1 LREHRRVQLT
11 RFIGLLFAL
20 AGFGAIGVGW
30 NRMASVSCV
39 DCQLPY
45 LLSGGAAGLGL
56 VLVGVGLLLVAQLRA
71 ERIRIVRH
79 VDAVR
84 DAVWHALESMATDE
98 DARDEALDAP
108 NQPKADPSSPPPD
121 DGHPLDLAPWN

>member
-20 AGFGAIGVGW
+20 AGFGAIGIGW

-71 ERIRIVRH
+71 ERSRIVRH

-84 DAVWHALESMATDE
+84 DAIWDALQSMETEKDVPA
-98 DARDEALDAP
+98 DAGEAP
-108 NQPKADPSSPPPD
+108 NRPKAGPGPPPPD
-121 DGHPLDLAPWN
+121 DGHPLDLAPWH

>member
-11 RFIGLLFAL
+11 RFIGLLFAM
-20 AGFGAIGVGW
+20 AGFAAIGVGW
-30 NRMASVSCV
+30 NGMASVSCV

-56 VLVGVGLLLVAQLRA
+56 VLVGVGLLVVAQVRA
-71 ERIRIVRH
+71 ERIRLVRH

-84 DAVWHALESMATDE
+84 DAVWDALQPMEAE
-98 DARDEALDAP
+98 DEAPAEAP
-108 NQPKADPSSPPPD
+108 DPPGRPDVPPPPT
-121 DGHPLDLAPWN
+121 G

>member
-1 LREHRRVQLT
+1 MQEHRRVQLT
-11 RFIGLLFAL
+11 RVIGLLFAM
-20 AGFGAIGVGW
+20 AGFAAIGVGW

-56 VLVGVGLLLVAQLRA
+56 VLVGVGLLLVAQGRA
-71 ERIRIVRH
+71 ERIRLVRH

-84 DAVWHALESMATDE
+84 DAVWDALQPMEAEDE
-98 DARDEALDAP
+98 TPAEAPDPPNRPDAAP
-108 NQPKADPSSPPPD
+108 PRTR
-121 DGHPLDLAPWN
+121 